1 MRGELIAAEGHHL
14 PVIEIGLLH
23 QFGES
28 PVEKHLADLGLPAQ
42 AALIQLLL
50 HLPRTQRIAQQPPP
64 RPRPPQ
70 LSSTILLEPCL
81 GVALPRAFYIL
92 VSALQIHIF
101 VEIAHGVFWRIRHQN
116 LMLGGS
122 GRFGREDM
130 RPAILLR
137 LRVDIIRD
145 VRLRLVVR
153 NGVVLVI
160 IQDRRELVGVVAGGN
175 YRIMRFL
182 GPRSRQ
188 TQRRHR
194 EITIVVA
201 HANEQ

>member
-1 MRGELIAAEGHHL
+1 
-14 PVIEIGLLH
+14 
-23 QFGES
+23 
-28 PVEKHLADLGLPAQ
+28 
-42 AALIQLLL
+42 
-50 HLPRTQRIAQQPPP
+50 
-64 RPRPPQ
+64 
-70 LSSTILLEPCL
+70 
-81 GVALPRAFYIL
+81 
-92 VSALQIHIF
+92 
-101 VEIAHGVFWRIRHQN
+101 
-116 LMLGGS
+116 
-122 GRFGREDM
+122 M

-188 TQRRHR
+188 AQRRHR